1 MSLLSSRRAMVLAAF
16 ALLLGFSLVAWLAAP
31 AVSAAEIRVSN
42 LVIRSI
48 TTNPQTKVATV
59 RGAVTCTGA
68 ESVVVF
74 VDVRQT
80 VGRLHT
86 VSAGGEKEL
95 NCNGRV
101 NFSLK
106 LRNFEGRLGPGDANV
121 EAFAIACNRNVCFG
135 DDFSRVMR
143 ITNAR

>member
-1 MSLLSSRRAMVLAAF
+1 
-16 ALLLGFSLVAWLAAP
+16 
-31 AVSAAEIRVSN
+31 
-42 LVIRSI
+42 
-48 TTNPQTKVATV
+48 VATA
-59 RGAVTCTGA
+59 RGAVTCTEA

-74 VDVRQT
+74 VDVSQT
-80 VGRLHT
+80 IGRLHT
-86 VSAGGEKEL
+86 VVAGGEKEL

-135 DDFSRVMR
+135 DDFTRVMR
-143 ITNAR
+143 ITNAH